1 VLHLFFSLPESD
13 GFVLAGG
20 AGLIAVGLSERPTE
34 DIDLFAPEASVR
46 AAGDAL
52 EIASSSKGWSVERV
66 HDADT
71 FRRLIIHLDGEEE
84 TMVDLAQDAGPLGE
98 PTITAVG
105 PTYPAAELAARKVL
119 ALFDRTALRDFID
132 VDRVSEVY
140 TKEQLIEIAGTID
153 EGFQVS
159 VLVQMLS
166 GLDRFTDDQITAFGV
181 EPTAIRDRFHHWAA
195 TLAESS

>member
-1 VLHLFFSLPESD
+1 MLHLFFSLPESD

-84 TMVDLAQDAGPLGE
+84 TMVDLAQHPPIPQQSSPRGRSSHCSTG
-98 PTITAVG
+98 
-105 PTYPAAELAARKVL
+105 R
-119 ALFDRTALRDFID
+119 
-132 VDRVSEVY
+132 
-140 TKEQLIEIAGTID
+140 
-153 EGFQVS
+153 
-159 VLVQMLS
+159 LS
-166 GLDRFTDDQITAFGV
+166 GI
-181 EPTAIRDRFHHWAA
+181 
-195 TLAESS
+195 SSTWIECLRCTPRSS